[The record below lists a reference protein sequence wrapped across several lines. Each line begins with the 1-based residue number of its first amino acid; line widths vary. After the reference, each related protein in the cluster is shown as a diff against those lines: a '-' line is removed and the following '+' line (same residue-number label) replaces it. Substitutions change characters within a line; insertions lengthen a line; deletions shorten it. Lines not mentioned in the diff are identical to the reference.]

1 MAFPKRNKK
10 SKDTY
15 MTWNKQT
22 CDKLRLR
29 PAELFMLMV
38 TLISFSI
45 NFVVVFIRDIDFDV
59 QGYLTL
65 ALIAAAMMAC
75 GYFYRIKERS
85 ERIASSMICTG
96 IFVAFTAC
104 ISFFNYLMLPLSNGP
119 YDSYLTQIDALLGYH
134 WPSVMAW
141 AADHVMLSNIL
152 KYAYTTTMPQMAIL
166 IVVLGLTGRAYD
178 MHMLMTSVTITA
190 TLSVCFWGVFPTLG
204 AKSLYDLPPEIWAA
218 VQPMVDLEY
227 TNYLKDVAINGP
239 GFITPSEVRGL
250 IAFPSFHAVLAFTAM
265 YAARNVKYLAPIFLV
280 LNLLILPATFIHGGH
295 HLVDLP
301 AGFAMFALGT
311 FLAKVL
317 VDQGYKSNK
326 LPKMI
331 LQT

>member
-1 MAFPKRNKK
+1 
-10 SKDTY
+10 
-15 MTWNKQT
+15 
-22 CDKLRLR
+22 
-29 PAELFMLMV
+29 MLMV
-38 TLISFSI
+38 TVMSFSI
-45 NFVVVFIRDIDFDV
+45 NLVVTLVRGIDVDGI
-59 QGYLTL
+59 GYLTL
-65 ALIAAAMMAC
+65 GLISAGMIGC
-75 GYFYRIKERS
+75 GYIYRLKDRS

-104 ISFFNYLMLPLSNGP
+104 ISFFNYLMLPLTNGP
-119 YDSYLTQIDALLGYH
+119 YDVYLTQIDAVFGYH

-141 AADHVMLSNIL
+141 AADHLLISEIL
-152 KYAYTTTMPQMAIL
+152 KYAYATTMPQMAIL

-178 MHMLMTSVTITA
+178 MHMLMASVTITA

-227 TNYLKDVAINGP
+227 TNYLKEVARNGP
-239 GFITPSEVRGL
+239 GLITPSEVRGL

-265 YAARNVKYLAPIFLV
+265 YAARNVKYLGPIFIV

-311 FLAKVL
+311 YLAKCVI
-317 VDQGYKSNK
+317 DKGYKENK
-326 LPKMI
+326 LDRFI